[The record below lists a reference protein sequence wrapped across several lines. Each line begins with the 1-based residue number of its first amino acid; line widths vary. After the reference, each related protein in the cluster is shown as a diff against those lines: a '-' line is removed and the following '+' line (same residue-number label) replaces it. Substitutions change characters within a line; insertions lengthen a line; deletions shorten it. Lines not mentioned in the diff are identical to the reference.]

1 MSRPVASAAGELGL
15 WGAVI
20 VVWASDQENDGH
32 GLGRRYGTPPANLPR
47 LSAPLSQMKLWLGE
61 HFQTIVSQ
69 NSERLVLWLPVA
81 FAFGAGIA
89 CSVRANDNAFIWT
102 GLTFTSLMAWLFAL
116 IMATRGA
123 SLRRG
128 WFWMIA
134 ASLMLFA
141 AAAFGGGGAALLRAK
156 AVAAP
161 VIADAKGVRIVTG
174 FVEHVDKSQ
183 NGAWR
188 ATIAVSTIAGLAA
201 SERPKFVRLSL
212 KQDEPPLPGA
222 AVTCQAIL
230 RPPPGPVVPG
240 AYDHSRR
247 AWFGQLGGVGFALE
261 PCARANL
268 GAVPRAM
275 VLKLALSEMRAK
287 VSRAIVEAAPG
298 PGAGFLAAIT
308 TGDRAWLSPE
318 DTAALQVAGLSHII
332 SVSGLHVSLLGG
344 MVFLVIW
351 RTFALIPA
359 LALRIDARKIGAVV
373 ALVATGAYT
382 VFSGA
387 EAPAVRAFIMSGIAF
402 GAVILDRKAISMRG
416 LALAAIAVLIVLPE
430 SALDPGFQMSFLA
443 TAALVAMWE
452 VWDRQL
458 PGETQRGPVRT
469 VFLWLGAAAGTSF
482 VAGLATAP
490 VSASTFQRLSP
501 WALPANLLVA
511 PINDFIV
518 APSAVVA
525 AALSPFGLGDF
536 FWRIAGWGLGLNLK
550 IAHFIAGLPGAGTQV
565 AWTDTLPPVLMIFAI
580 LWITLWR
587 SYIRYLGALP
597 FVVGAI
603 IWVVAPKPV
612 GWISPEGKA
621 VLATPKIGGPQLCRT
636 SGGRFD
642 AARLMDHAG
651 LSQAQS
657 DYLMP
662 PTTVRL
668 PRGCFAGEGD
678 WTARY
683 IEVGRGRAV
692 LSLTMAGKSYAYGR
706 GDIPDGALV
715 MRSGWRVY
723 LADKAPR
730 QGPWAKR
737 PVDGEVS
744 DLDGG
749 EGLRIG
755 REQ

>member
-1 MSRPVASAAGELGL
+1 
-15 WGAVI
+15 
-20 VVWASDQENDGH
+20 VVFASDQEEDEEDVR
-32 GLGRRYGTPPANLPR
+32 RRYGTRAPILPR
-47 LSAPLSQMKLWLGE
+47 PMPRRVQMRFWAGE
-61 HFQTIVSQ
+61 HLQDVFSQ
-69 NSERLVLWLPVA
+69 NTERVVLWLPVA
-81 FAFGAGIA
+81 FAFGAGMTG
-89 CSVRANDNAFIWT
+89 SVRADDHAIAWVGMTFL
-102 GLTFTSLMAWLFAL
+102 GLTLWLFAL
-116 IMATRGA
+116 VLASRETNHARGWLWMGLAAVTLLGSAFTGGSGA
-123 SLRRG
+123 SL
-128 WFWMIA
+128 
-134 ASLMLFA
+134 
-141 AAAFGGGGAALLRAK
+141 LRAQ

-161 VIADAKGVRIVTG
+161 VIADAKGVRVVSG
-174 FVEHVDKSQ
+174 FVEKVDKSQ
-183 NGAWR
+183 SGAWR
-188 ATIAVSTIAGLAA
+188 ATIAVSRIAAIA
-201 SERPKFVRLSL
+201 PSDQPKFVRISL
-212 KQDEPPLPGA
+212 KQDEQPLPGTA
-222 AVTCQAIL
+222 ITCNAIL

-247 AWFGQLGGVGFALE
+247 AWFEQLGGVGFALE
-261 PCARANL
+261 PCAPADL
-268 GAVPRAM
+268 GPIPPKMAF
-275 VLKLALSEMRAK
+275 KLALSQLRAK
-287 VSRAIVEAAPG
+287 ASRAIVEAAPG

-318 DTAALQVAGLSHII
+318 DTAALQVSGLSHII

-344 MVFLVIW
+344 MVFLAVW
-351 RTFALIPA
+351 RLLALVPA
-359 LALRIDARKIGAVV
+359 LALRVDARKIGAGV

-382 VFSGA
+382 VFSGS

-402 GAVILDRKAISMRG
+402 GAIILDRKAISMRG
-416 LALAAIAVLIVLPE
+416 LALAAIAVLMVLPE
-430 SALDPGFQMSFLA
+430 SALEPGFQMSFLA

-452 VWDRQL
+452 VWDRQVL
-458 PGETQRGPVRT
+458 GETQRGPVRT
-469 VFLWLGAAAGTSF
+469 VLLWLGAAAGTSF

-490 VSASTFQRLSP
+490 VSAATFQRLSP
-501 WALPANLLVA
+501 WALPANLMVA

-518 APSAVVA
+518 APSAVAA
-525 AALSPFGLGDF
+525 AALTPFGLGDV
-536 FWRIAGWGLGLNLK
+536 FWRLAGWGLGLNLK
-550 IAHFIAGLPGAGTQV
+550 IAHFIAGLPGAGMQV

-587 SYIRYLGALP
+587 SWIRYVGALP
-597 FVVGAI
+597 FVIGMV
-603 IWVVAPKPV
+603 IWAVAPKPV

-662 PTTVRL
+662 PSTVRL
-668 PRGCFAGEGD
+668 ARGCFAGEGD

-692 LSLTMAGKSYAYGR
+692 LSLSMAGKTYAYGA
-706 GDIPDGALV
+706 GDLPDGALI
-715 MRSGWRVY
+715 MRAGWRIY

-730 QGPWAKR
+730 QGPWAHSA
-737 PVDGEVS
+737 DGQMS